1 MTGEL
6 HPPLGRSI
14 RTVDQP
20 KPGGGERRLHVLGPR
35 EAAAY
40 AQAVSRVA
48 PAIERR
54 LGPEVFANRAPG
66 AGSLE
71 PWRRARS
78 RWRRAAADL
87 LRSGPVVTMD
97 VVRCYDLIAPEVV
110 GAALEASG
118 ASHADGEEIV
128 RLLRLLRD
136 AGVEGIPVGPDP
148 SAVLA
153 NAVLAAVDETLRRD
167 GFRFVRWVDDLV
179 ISGPGSRHLGA
190 GELAVESALARI
202 GLTSNAA
209 KHHRFQ
215 DPEIAGAFVL
225 REGGGSGLRP

>member
-1 MTGEL
+1 MTGE
-6 HPPLGRSI
+6 HYPPLGRSI
-14 RTVDQP
+14 RTVSQP

-40 AQAVSRVA
+40 TRAVSRVA

-87 LRSGPVVTMD
+87 LSGPVVTMD

-179 ISGPGSRHLGA
+179 ISGPGSRDLGA

-209 KHHRFQ
+209 KHHRFE
-215 DPEIAGAFVL
+215 DPEMAGAFVL